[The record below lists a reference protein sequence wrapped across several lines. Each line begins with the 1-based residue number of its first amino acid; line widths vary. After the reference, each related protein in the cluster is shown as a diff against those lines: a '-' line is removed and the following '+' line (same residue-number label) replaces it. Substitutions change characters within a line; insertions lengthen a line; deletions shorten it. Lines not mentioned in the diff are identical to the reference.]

1 MIIIINN
8 NNNNNNNNN
17 DTTND
22 HNDDDNYLAADNPW
36 GGPSYPL
43 SPGRIGTLNVGFL
56 QREENWKPWEK
67 TLGARTRTNNKLNS
81 NVTLGP
87 AWATAEEGECSRHC
101 AIPAPL
107 KSFLALQLFSLF
119 HDLNV
124 WLRGETVGR
133 N

>member
-1 MIIIINN
+1 MRWPFLSTVSRSNWN
-8 NNNNNNNNN
+8 FERWFFAERGKLE
-17 DTTND
+17 T
-22 HNDDDNYLAADNPW
+22 LRKNPR
-36 GGPSYPL
+36 SKDENQQQTQL
-43 SPGRIGTLNVGFL
+43 KCDIGSWNQT
-56 QREENWKPWEK
+56 
-67 TLGARTRTNNKLNS
+67 
-81 NVTLGP
+81 
-87 AWATAEEGECSRHC
+87 WATEEGGECSRHC